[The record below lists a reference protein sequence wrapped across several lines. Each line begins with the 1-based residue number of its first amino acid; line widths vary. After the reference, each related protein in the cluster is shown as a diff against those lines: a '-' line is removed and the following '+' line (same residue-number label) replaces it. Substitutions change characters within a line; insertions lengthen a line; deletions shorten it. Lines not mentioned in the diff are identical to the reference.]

1 MQPHLPHKLA
11 AWVLAASVFG
21 AMASQSQAAG
31 ESISINF
38 GSNEGTIPDSSTAGL
53 SSVTGSNWN
62 QFGDASQSTGQ
73 ALKDN
78 NGASTGA
85 DVTWSSKNIWQTDA
99 TPTTGDGQLL
109 KGYLDDGNGINITV
123 SGLDFLTYGVYI
135 YCNTDNGTDFSAK
148 TVNGISYTWNGSST
162 VTGSSGWG
170 ATGTTDQLIEGTNV
184 LYVDGQTAS
193 SLTIGSTGNSSGTGT
208 RGCISGIQI
217 VNTYDGAKIAATLD
231 GGTSAWTDSLLGTAA
246 WTDSTASDGTYA
258 SIDVTN
264 GPATLTIAGGETRST
279 DALVV
284 SGGNLTISGGSLNL
298 TGPGILRVAE
308 GTTLTL
314 STALTGNA
322 ALDGAGTVIMNGT
335 NSLTSLSGGGNL
347 MLGDNASLSITG
359 DAVSRYTG
367 SLTLGENA
375 AITASNP
382 NWTFG
387 GALTMAAANYNANDS
402 WAHNAASLT
411 LTGAGDVEYTF
422 EGGTLI
428 PITHADS
435 TLTVRKVTD
444 GTGTIGADHAS
455 DIAHLI
461 IDAGTVKL
469 TAGDTSYNFTSISIG
484 QNATLSLSS
493 LATTLGGT
501 PDIMMKRGSTL
512 ELLNSRSY
520 DVDTPV
526 NANITVDAAGSG
538 ITIAGSLYGNGTN
551 ITGTITGEG
560 EILFTDSTGGTNG
573 YTCLLRH
580 FRQGRLSQIE
590 RAGQQKRQPHSGR
603 QQHLQRG
610 HHHHGR
616 HGSDQLRHGA
626 GPGLRHHQRRRAERQ
641 QPGLGERHHP
651 AAGRRSELRECGRSQ
666 GPHRQPDGERNHHR
680 LYGCPE
686 QRRQHADDLHRP
698 GSDHDRGHYGH
709 AEQRFPESH
718 QLQYGAGRPAGH
730 VIPHPDRRPDA
741 QPGQRPGFRFPLPDH

>member
-1 MQPHLPHKLA
+1 M
-11 AWVLAASVFG
+11 
-21 AMASQSQAAG
+21 
-31 ESISINF
+31 
-38 GSNEGTIPDSSTAGL
+38 
-53 SSVTGSNWN
+53 
-62 QFGDASQSTGQ
+62 
-73 ALKDN
+73 
-78 NGASTGA
+78 
-85 DVTWSSKNIWQTDA
+85 
-99 TPTTGDGQLL
+99 
-109 KGYLDDGNGINITV
+109 
-123 SGLDFLTYGVYI
+123 
-135 YCNTDNGTDFSAK
+135 
-148 TVNGISYTWNGSST
+148 
-162 VTGSSGWG
+162 
-170 ATGTTDQLIEGTNV
+170 
-184 LYVDGQTAS
+184 
-193 SLTIGSTGNSSGTGT
+193 
-208 RGCISGIQI
+208 
-217 VNTYDGAKIAATLD
+217 
-231 GGTSAWTDSLLGTAA
+231 
-246 WTDSTASDGTYA
+246 
-258 SIDVTN
+258 
-264 GPATLTIAGGETRST
+264 
-279 DALVV
+279 
-284 SGGNLTISGGSLNL
+284 TISGGSLNL

-573 YTCLLRH
+573 YTVSSAISDKDASH
-580 FRQGRLSQIE
+580 KLSVRVNKSGNLTLAGNNTYSGGTTITAARFGPTPPRRWA
-590 RAGQQKRQPHSGR
+590 RAPS
-603 QQHLQRG
+603 
-610 HHHHGR
+610 
-616 HGSDQLRHGA
+616 SS
-626 GPGLRHHQRRRAERQ
+626 
-641 QPGLGERHHP
+641 
-651 AAGRRSELRECGRSQ
+651 AAAR
-666 GPHRQPDGERNHHR
+666 
-680 LYGCPE
+680 
-686 QRRQHADDLHRP
+686 
-698 GSDHDRGHYGH
+698 
-709 AEQRFPESH
+709 
-718 QLQYGAGRPAGH
+718 
-730 VIPHPDRRPDA
+730 
-741 QPGQRPGFRFPLPDH
+741 

>member
-62 QFGDASQSTGQ
+62 QFSDASQSTRQ

-78 NGASTGA
+78 NGAATGA
-85 DVTWSSKNIWQTDA
+85 DVTWSSKNIWQTSA
-99 TPTTGDGQLL
+99 APTTGDGQLL

-264 GPATLTIAGGETRST
+264 GPSTLTIAGGETRST

-314 STALTGNA
+314 STSLTGNA

-375 AITASNP
+375 TITASNP

-402 WAHNAASLT
+402 WAHNASSLT

-435 TLTVRKVTD
+435 TLTVRKTTD
-444 GTGTIGADHAS
+444 STGSIGANHVS
-455 DIAHLI
+455 DIAHLM
-461 IDAGTVKL
+461 IDAGTVNL
-469 TAGDTSYNFTSISIG
+469 TEENTSYTFQTITIG
-484 QNATLSLSS
+484 QNAKLSL
-493 LATTLGGT
+493 AAYGT
-501 PDIMMKRGSTL
+501 VFENTPSILMKSGSMF
-512 ELLNSRSY
+512 EMLNSKSWNN
-520 DVDTPV
+520 TLV
-526 NANITVDAAGSG
+526 NANITVDAADSG
-538 ITIAGSLYGNGTN
+538 ITVAGSLYGDGTELG
-551 ITGTITGEG
+551 GTITGEG
-560 EILFTDSTGGTNG
+560 EILFTHSSSGTNG
-573 YTCLLRH
+573 YTVSSVISDKDADH
-580 FRQGRLSQIE
+580 KLSV
-590 RAGQQKRQPHSGR
+590 RVNKTGSGHPVR
-603 QQHLQRG
+603 QQYIQRR
-610 HHHHGR
+610 HHHHRR
-616 HGSDQLRHGA
+616 HGPDQLRHGA
-626 GPGLRHHQRRRAERQ
+626 GPGLRYHQWRHAERQ
-641 QPGLGERHHP
+641 QPVSGKRHHP
-651 AAGRRSELRECGRSQ
+651 SAGRRAELRQCIRSE
-666 GPHRQPDGERNHHR
+666 GHLRQPDGERNHQQLH
-680 LYGCPE
+680 GCPE
-686 QRRQHADDLHRP
+686 QRGQCSHDHHRAGPDDD
-698 GSDHDRGHYGH
+698 GSHDGH

>member
-264 GPATLTIAGGETRST
+264 GPATTI
-279 DALVV
+279 
-284 SGGNLTISGGSLNL
+284 
-298 TGPGILRVAE
+298 
-308 GTTLTL
+308 
-314 STALTGNA
+314 
-322 ALDGAGTVIMNGT
+322 
-335 NSLTSLSGGGNL
+335 
-347 MLGDNASLSITG
+347 
-359 DAVSRYTG
+359 
-367 SLTLGENA
+367 
-375 AITASNP
+375 
-382 NWTFG
+382 
-387 GALTMAAANYNANDS
+387 
-402 WAHNAASLT
+402 
-411 LTGAGDVEYTF
+411 
-422 EGGTLI
+422 
-428 PITHADS
+428 
-435 TLTVRKVTD
+435 RK
-444 GTGTIGADHAS
+444 
-455 DIAHLI
+455 
-461 IDAGTVKL
+461 
-469 TAGDTSYNFTSISIG
+469 
-484 QNATLSLSS
+484 
-493 LATTLGGT
+493 
-501 PDIMMKRGSTL
+501 
-512 ELLNSRSY
+512 
-520 DVDTPV
+520 
-526 NANITVDAAGSG
+526 
-538 ITIAGSLYGNGTN
+538 
-551 ITGTITGEG
+551 
-560 EILFTDSTGGTNG
+560 
-573 YTCLLRH
+573 
-580 FRQGRLSQIE
+580 
-590 RAGQQKRQPHSGR
+590 
-603 QQHLQRG
+603 
-610 HHHHGR
+610 
-616 HGSDQLRHGA
+616 
-626 GPGLRHHQRRRAERQ
+626 
-641 QPGLGERHHP
+641 
-651 AAGRRSELRECGRSQ
+651 
-666 GPHRQPDGERNHHR
+666 
-680 LYGCPE
+680 
-686 QRRQHADDLHRP
+686 
-698 GSDHDRGHYGH
+698 
-709 AEQRFPESH
+709 
-718 QLQYGAGRPAGH
+718 
-730 VIPHPDRRPDA
+730 
-741 QPGQRPGFRFPLPDH
+741 

>member
-1 MQPHLPHKLA
+1 
-11 AWVLAASVFG
+11 
-21 AMASQSQAAG
+21 MASQSQAAG

-382 NWTFG
+382 C
-387 GALTMAAANYNANDS
+387 L
-402 WAHNAASLT
+402 L
-411 LTGAGDVEYTF
+411 YT
-422 EGGTLI
+422 
-428 PITHADS
+428 S
-435 TLTVRKVTD
+435 
-444 GTGTIGADHAS
+444 
-455 DIAHLI
+455 
-461 IDAGTVKL
+461 
-469 TAGDTSYNFTSISIG
+469 
-484 QNATLSLSS
+484 
-493 LATTLGGT
+493 
-501 PDIMMKRGSTL
+501 
-512 ELLNSRSY
+512 
-520 DVDTPV
+520 
-526 NANITVDAAGSG
+526 DAA
-538 ITIAGSLYGNGTN
+538 
-551 ITGTITGEG
+551 
-560 EILFTDSTGGTNG
+560 D
-573 YTCLLRH
+573 
-580 FRQGRLSQIE
+580 
-590 RAGQQKRQPHSGR
+590 
-603 QQHLQRG
+603 
-610 HHHHGR
+610 
-616 HGSDQLRHGA
+616 
-626 GPGLRHHQRRRAERQ
+626 
-641 QPGLGERHHP
+641 
-651 AAGRRSELRECGRSQ
+651 EL
-666 GPHRQPDGERNHHR
+666 
-680 LYGCPE
+680 
-686 QRRQHADDLHRP
+686 
-698 GSDHDRGHYGH
+698 
-709 AEQRFPESH
+709 
-718 QLQYGAGRPAGH
+718 
-730 VIPHPDRRPDA
+730 
-741 QPGQRPGFRFPLPDH
+741 